1 MRLTSHCAEP
11 PVRLSSAFRASHNAL
26 LRAFLLAMARLILTP
41 MTSLGLDDGGRIVGS
56 GMYVYR
62 LTGSEGTLVKRMALL
77 K

>member
-1 MRLTSHCAEP
+1 
-11 PVRLSSAFRASHNAL
+11 
-26 LRAFLLAMARLILTP
+26 